1 MRQVISGPPD
11 SREKG
16 LHFRTHQFSTTIKKY
31 KKTQHVLVPLLVYL
45 NRAISTNINNK
56 TNYFTEQ
63 HFSNTLDMNEHV
75 FFTCFTSFR
84 AKQAWLENL
93 EKKKKN
99 FVFIYSFF
107 TGSSQCFLSQKLLLW
122 AFTEE
127 TRSIDRETK
136 RTAKTQ
142 KPALGVGARNT
153 SSSAMWCW

>member
-1 MRQVISGPPD
+1 M
-11 SREKG
+11 
-16 LHFRTHQFSTTIKKY
+16 
-31 KKTQHVLVPLLVYL
+31 PLLVYL

-75 FFTCFTSFR
+75 FFTCFTSSR
-84 AKQAWLENL
+84 AKHAWLENL
-93 EKKKKN
+93 VSHKKKKTPC
-99 FVFIYSFF
+99 FF

-153 SSSAMWCW
+153 HPRRQCGAGRVLYEISPPPASQYKATW